1 MARIIQSLPGGTY
14 VKKLGAEGGLAAR
27 KCYRLL
33 NQAGISYRVMCI
45 VEGEVFCTEV
55 EKTTYR
61 NRYLTTYYKGS
72 NNAIPIILIS
82 ARTYTKR
89 HVR

>member
-1 MARIIQSLPGGTY
+1 
-14 VKKLGAEGGLAAR
+14 VLAAR
-27 KCYRLL
+27 KCYGLL
-33 NQAGISYRVMCI
+33 NRAGISYRVMCI
-45 VEGEVFCTEV
+45 LEGEVFCTEV

-61 NRYLTTYYKGS
+61 NRYLNIGYKGGKDY
-72 NNAIPIILIS
+72 IPIILIR